1 MDRSTRFE
9 MRETQG
15 SILETLEYGH
25 HNPVAAIA
33 KSAKVGKATEISDR
47 LIRFNDP
54 TKVVLEDKIEVMSL
68 QLSRKLPTVSLG
80 E

>member
-1 MDRSTRFE
+1 MDRSTPFE
-9 MRETQG
+9 IETQG

-33 KSAKVGKATEISDR
+33 KSAKVGKATETSDR

>member
-1 MDRSTRFE
+1 
-9 MRETQG
+9 MRETRG
-15 SILETLEYGH
+15 LILETLEYGH

-33 KSAKVGKATEISDR
+33 KSAKVSKATKISDR
-47 LIRFNDP
+47 LIRYNDP
-54 TKVVLEDKIEVMSL
+54 TKAVLEDKIEVLSL